1 MEERGGCFVVL
12 PRPTRPWRKAGGASA
27 GAKKTMAR
35 WKAAT
40 KALKKLLAARVGPER
55 EAKRKFLAALGVVGA
70 WARGRVR
77 ERDNLLY
84 LLLS

>member
-1 MEERGGCFVVL
+1 
-12 PRPTRPWRKAGGASA
+12 
-27 GAKKTMAR
+27 MAR

-40 KALKKLLAARVGPER
+40 KALKKKLLAARVGPER

-77 ERDNLLY
+77 ERREEPAFSREELAIICCSAGKSPSNPRG
-84 LLLS
+84 